1 MKNQKEESGCIE
13 VDVVEKP
20 VKSDDDALL
29 ESLGYKQEFKRE
41 FTPLELFGVLFSVL
55 GPVPSFASVL
65 VYAIPNGG
73 PVTMVWG
80 WAVCAFFLVI
90 ISLAMA
96 ELGSAAPTSG
106 GLYYWTYSLSSPRWR
121 CLLCWIVGYF
131 NSLSL
136 IGSVASVDWG
146 CAVQIMAAISIGSDE
161 TFIPTNSQTYGVYVA
176 ILVLSGILC
185 STATKY
191 IARVQSLYIALN
203 ILCFIAIIVALPA
216 ATPAAYK
223 TPARFA
229 LGSFQNLTNWS
240 GGFAFVL
247 SFIAPLWAVG
257 AFDSPVHISEEAAN
271 AATAVPWAI
280 VMGTAVPTV
289 LGWAL
294 NVVVAF
300 CMGTDLEGILASPV
314 GQPLA
319 VIFYNSL
326 GKNGALALWS
336 VVIILQFMMG
346 TSIMTVASRQSFAFS
361 RDGALPFS
369 SSLYRIHPRTQTPV
383 TCVWFVA
390 FIAALLCLLSFAGSE
405 AVGAIFTLNAAA
417 SYVAYVIPISARFAW
432 GRDFKPGPFSLGRW
446 GFPVAVTA
454 VAWMVFSIVVFMFP
468 GNRGPEPDAMNYTC
482 VVLGALLL
490 GSVGYYY
497 FPRYGGVYWF
507 KGPVAN
513 VGGREEA
520 GEGKEEVGKIGL

>member
-1 MKNQKEESGCIE
+1 MKSSKQESIRVD
-13 VDVVEKP
+13 VDVVEKLA
-20 VKSDDDALL
+20 KSDDEALL
-29 ESLGYKQEFKRE
+29 ESLGYKQELKRE

-73 PVTMVWG
+73 PVAMVWG

-131 NSLSL
+131 NTISLSA
-136 IGSVASVDWG
+136 SVASVDWG
-146 CAVQIMAAISIGSDE
+146 CAVQIMAAVSIGYDGA
-161 TFIPTNSQTYGVYVA
+161 FVPTNAQTYGVYGAV
-176 ILVLSGILC
+176 LVFSGILC

-191 IARVQSLYIALN
+191 IARVQSLYIVLN
-203 ILCFIAIIVALPA
+203 ILCFIAIVIALPA
-216 ATPAAYK
+216 ATPAEYK
-223 TPARFA
+223 TPASFA
-229 LGSFQNLTNWS
+229 LGNFQNLTNWPS
-240 GGFAFVL
+240 GFAFVM
-247 SFIAPLWAVG
+247 SFLAPLWAVG
-257 AFDSPVHISEEAAN
+257 AFDSPVHISEEASN

-280 VMGTAVPTV
+280 VMGTAVPTL

-300 CMGTDLEGILASPV
+300 CMGTDPEAILASPI

-319 VIFYNSL
+319 VVFYNSL

-336 VVIILQFMMG
+336 IVIVLQFMMG

-369 SSLYRIHPRTQTPV
+369 SLLYRVHPRTQMPV
-383 TCVWFVA
+383 NCVWFVA
-390 FIAALLCLLSFAGSE
+390 GIAALLCLLSFAGSE

-417 SYVAYVIPISARFAW
+417 SYVAYSIPIAARWAW
-432 GRDFKPGPFSLGRW
+432 GEGYRSGPFSLGWW
-446 GFPVAVTA
+446 GFPVAMTA
-454 VAWMVFSIVVFMFP
+454 VAWMVFSIAVFMFP
-468 GNRGPEPDAMNYTC
+468 ANWGAGPAEMNYTC

-490 GSVGYYY
+490 GSLGYYY

-507 KGPVAN
+507 RGPVAT
-513 VGGREEA
+513 VVE
-520 GEGKEEVGKIGL
+520 KEESDEASSGRCR